1 MQQLTQGTNYVP
13 SFRTGTDVNTLQ
25 ERYFRELKKDCAINS
40 ASDAY
45 YVSAIACFCLTFIFP
60 PGSDRCCPLRLSS
73 KEVSERRSK
82 MMFFIHHVQTYKN
95 VNRKGQE
102 MCEFAQAYDR
112 ILVQNECAMDSLK
125 CEFEEVV
132 KELND
137 KYPHQKVLKF
147 NGHNGDS
154 SGGQWSIKLGDDDSS
169 PVCHISYSKVRGHYS
184 FGEGS
189 HLLEQKGDQP

>member
-1 MQQLTQGTNYVP
+1 MKQVAQGTNYVP
-13 SFRTGTDVNTLQ
+13 SFRTGMNVNTLQ

-45 YVSAIACFCLTFIFP
+45 YVSAIAT
-60 PGSDRCCPLRLSS
+60 SRDRSNHLCLSS

-112 ILVQNECAMDSLK
+112 ILVQDECAMDSLK

>member
-1 MQQLTQGTNYVP
+1 
-13 SFRTGTDVNTLQ
+13 
-25 ERYFRELKKDCAINS
+25 
-40 ASDAY
+40 
-45 YVSAIACFCLTFIFP
+45 
-60 PGSDRCCPLRLSS
+60 
-73 KEVSERRSK
+73 

-154 SGGQWSIKLGDDDSS
+154 SGGQWSIKLGDDDSN
-169 PVCHISYSKVRGHYS
+169 PVCHISYSRVRGHYS

>member
-1 MQQLTQGTNYVP
+1 
-13 SFRTGTDVNTLQ
+13 
-25 ERYFRELKKDCAINS
+25 
-40 ASDAY
+40 
-45 YVSAIACFCLTFIFP
+45 
-60 PGSDRCCPLRLSS
+60 
-73 KEVSERRSK
+73 

-112 ILVQNECAMDSLK
+112 ILAQDECAMDSLK

>member
-1 MQQLTQGTNYVP
+1 
-13 SFRTGTDVNTLQ
+13 
-25 ERYFRELKKDCAINS
+25 
-40 ASDAY
+40 
-45 YVSAIACFCLTFIFP
+45 
-60 PGSDRCCPLRLSS
+60 
-73 KEVSERRSK
+73 
-82 MMFFIHHVQTYKN
+82 MFFIHHVQTYKN

-112 ILVQNECAMDSLK
+112 ILVQNECAMD
-125 CEFEEVV
+125 
-132 KELND
+132 
-137 KYPHQKVLKF
+137 QKVLKF

>member
-1 MQQLTQGTNYVP
+1 
-13 SFRTGTDVNTLQ
+13 
-25 ERYFRELKKDCAINS
+25 
-40 ASDAY
+40 
-45 YVSAIACFCLTFIFP
+45 
-60 PGSDRCCPLRLSS
+60 
-73 KEVSERRSK
+73 

-154 SGGQWSIKLGDDDSS
+154 SGGQWSIKLGDRKS
-169 PVCHISYSKVRGHYS
+169 VV
-184 FGEGS
+184 
-189 HLLEQKGDQP
+189 